1 MNIVKGKQIKPL
13 KCVMYGPEGIGKTTF
28 ASRWPRPLFLDFEGG
43 TGRLNVDRVPVASYP
58 ELEQVM
64 AHIAQDHADYRTL
77 VFDTADWLDRQ
88 ITRAVCDAAGK
99 KGIEEFGYGKGFT
112 FLAEKWA
119 AFLDRLNRF
128 GESTGLHLVFLAHA
142 TLRKFEQP
150 DESGAYDRWELKCA
164 KPVCPLLKEWAD
176 MLLFANYKTI
186 VVNDNGKS
194 KVSGGKRVI
203 YTTHH
208 PCWDAKNRFG
218 FPDELAFDPAALA
231 PELVTVIR
239 ENSQEKAETTKPAVV
254 QVQTPPPPPV
264 PVEKPAP
271 AAAAVENP
279 EKAEALRQVKTLMEM
294 SGVSPEQL
302 SAEVARCG
310 VCPAGTP
317 IEQYN
322 LPTLKRIAAGWEV
335 IKNNIK
341 KQEQ

>member
-239 ENSQEKAETTKPAVV
+239 ENSQEKAETPKPAVV
-254 QVQTPPPPPV
+254 PVQTPPPPPV

-294 SGVSPEQL
+294 SGVSPAQL

>member
-43 TGRLNVDRVPVASYP
+43 TGRMNVDRVPVASYP

-128 GESTGLHLVFLAHA
+128 GESTGLHIVFLAHA

-164 KPVCPLLKEWAD
+164 KSVCPLLKEWAD

-186 VVNDNGKS
+186 VVNDSGKS

-239 ENSQEKAETTKPAVV
+239 ENSQEKAETPKTAVV
-254 QVQTPPPPPV
+254 PVQTPPPPPV

-271 AAAAVENP
+271 AVAAVENP

-322 LPTLKRIAAGWEV
+322 LPTLKRIAAKWEV

>member
-43 TGRLNVDRVPVASYP
+43 TGRLNVDRGPVASYP

-64 AHIAQDHADYRTL
+64 AHIAQDHADYRTR
-77 VFDTADWLDRQ
+77 VCGTADWLDRQ

-239 ENSQEKAETTKPAVV
+239 ENSQEKAETPKPAVV
-254 QVQTPPPPPV
+254 PVQTPPPPPV

-279 EKAEALRQVKTLMEM
+279 EKVEALRQVKTLMEM
-294 SGVSPEQL
+294 SGISPEQL

>member
-28 ASRWPRPLFLDFEGG
+28 ASRWPQPLFLDFEGG

-99 KGIEEFGYGKGFT
+99 KGIEEFGYGKGWT
-112 FLAEKWA
+112 FLAENWA

-128 GESTGLHLVFLAHA
+128 GESTGLHIVFLAHA
-142 TLRKFEQP
+142 MLRKFEQP

-164 KPVCPLLKEWAD
+164 KSVCPLLKEWAD

-239 ENSQEKAETTKPAVV
+239 ENSQEKAETPKPAVV
-254 QVQTPPPPPV
+254 PVQTPPPPPV

-279 EKAEALRQVKTLMEM
+279 EKAEAMRQVKTLMEM

>member
-28 ASRWPRPLFLDFEGG
+28 ASRWPRPLFLDFESG

-128 GESTGLHLVFLAHA
+128 GESTGLHIVFLAHA

-164 KPVCPLLKEWAD
+164 KSVCPLLKEWAD
-176 MLLFANYKTI
+176 MLFFANYKTI

-239 ENSQEKAETTKPAVV
+239 ENSQEKAETPKPAVV
-254 QVQTPPPPPV
+254 PVQTPPPPPV

-279 EKAEALRQVKTLMEM
+279 EKAEAMRQVKTLMEM

-322 LPTLKRIAAGWEV
+322 LPTLKRIAARWEV